1 MVEVGWI
8 APEQPGEHSA
18 AVEPTGRSR
27 AAPKSV
33 GTKSAAPE
41 LGSSDRLMKRSRV
54 RSKM

>member
-8 APEQPGEHSA
+8 APEQPGEYSA
-18 AVEPTGRSR
+18 AVELMGRSG
-27 AAPKSV
+27 AAPESV

-41 LGSSDRLMKRSRV
+41 LGSSDRLMKRSHV